1 MLLASG
7 GKVSSLELLPGRRS
21 AWLVLLGVLCACAQ
35 EAPVAFTGARLIPV
49 AGPEIADGVLVV
61 QSGKIVSVGRAGTV
75 AIPPAAKRID
85 LAGKVVMPG
94 LIDTHSHVGDMDSG
108 DSSSTIQPDVRVYDE
123 FEPRSPYLLKVLA
136 GGVTTINALPGSGL
150 LLSGQ
155 TVYLKLR
162 GGSSVDDLVFRTA
175 DGRIAG
181 GMKMANGE
189 NPRRPTP
196 PAPGTRAKAAALVR
210 EAFLRAQDY
219 RDKVNQAKGDASKLP
234 PRDLYLEGLV
244 EVLDH
249 KRIVHFHTHRADDI
263 LTALRLA
270 REFNF
275 RIVLHHVSDGW
286 KVAKEIAASGAPCS
300 LYAADAPGSK
310 VEARDM
316 TYETGGILEK
326 LGVPVAFHT
335 DDTGNYTG
343 TDNTY
348 LLRMAALGVRFGMSR
363 EKALEALTLAGA
375 RMLDL
380 QDRIGSLEPGKDA
393 DFIVLS
399 GDPFSVYTHILE
411 TWVEGRKLFDRS
423 DPKQRIYS
431 TGGYGSMEGPGIPAA
446 GQGEE
451 D

>member
-1 MLLASG
+1 LKLPRVARVALLST
-7 GKVSSLELLPGRRS
+7 
-21 AWLVLLGVLCACAQ
+21 LGMVPVCAQ
-35 EAPVAFTGARLIPV
+35 ETPIALAGARILTI
-49 AGPEIADGVLVV
+49 AGPEIQNGVLVV
-61 QSGKIVSVGRAGTV
+61 QSGRIVAVGPMGAVTV
-75 AIPPAAKRID
+75 PPAAKRID
-85 LAGKVVMPG
+85 VAGKIIMPG
-94 LIDTHSHVGDMDSG
+94 LIDTHSHIGEMDGGDN
-108 DSSSTIQPDVRVYDE
+108 SSTIQPDIRVYDE
-123 FEPRSPYLLKVLA
+123 FEPRSPYIHKVLA

-155 TVYLKLR
+155 TAYLKLR
-162 GGSSVDDLVFRTA
+162 GGSSVEDLFFRNA
-175 DGRIAG
+175 DGGIAG

-189 NPRRPTP
+189 NPRRSTP

-210 EAFLRAQDY
+210 EAFVRAQDY

-270 REFNF
+270 KEFNF
-275 RIVLHHVSDGW
+275 RIVLHHVSEGW
-286 KVAKEIAASGAPCS
+286 KVAKEIAAAGAACS
-300 LYAADAPGSK
+300 LYAADAPGAK
-310 VEARDM
+310 VEAKDM
-316 TYETGGILEK
+316 IYETGGVLEK
-326 LGVPVAFHT
+326 LGVPVAYHT

-343 TDNTY
+343 TDNIY

-363 EKALEALTLAGA
+363 GKALEALTIEGA

-380 QDRIGSLEPGKDA
+380 QERIGSLETGKDA

-411 TWVEGRKLFDRS
+411 TWVEGKKLFDRA
-423 DPKQRIYS
+423 DPKQRMYS
-431 TGGYGSMEGPGIPAA
+431 TGGYGSMDSPGISA
-446 GQGEE
+446 GGHEE
-451 D
+451 EE